1 MAAIARSN
9 FRDVDDSEICR
20 IRMRGRT
27 RLLVLGMQG
36 TGKSS
41 LKRQIESSLF
51 TERNNVGLIE
61 SSTVDSELVE
71 RADIICF
78 VVDSTE
84 PKFTENAE
92 FLYHLLAMMDEFGK
106 TKTDILVIFTKL
118 DRLVT
123 HSRMLLTSFLMNRL
137 RGTLERKGAVN
148 LRRFEEVIKFALCAA
163 RTDKWDELRHLITES
178 QRALLRLPET
188 ETETHREI

>member
-1 MAAIARSN
+1 M
-9 FRDVDDSEICR
+9 
-20 IRMRGRT
+20 
-27 RLLVLGMQG
+27 
-36 TGKSS
+36 
-41 LKRQIESSLF
+41 ESSLF

-92 FLYHLLAMMDEFGK
+92 FLYHLLAKMDEFGK

-123 HSRMLLTSFLMNRL
+123 HSRMLLTSFLMDRL

-148 LRRFEEVIKFALCAA
+148 LRRFEEVIKFQMVQLVITFWGLYTGSAEEAA
-163 RTDKWDELRHLITES
+163 VVFGEA
-178 QRALLRLPET
+178 ALLSILD
-188 ETETHREI
+188 

>member
-1 MAAIARSN
+1 MATIARSN

-41 LKRQIESSLF
+41 LKRQMESSLF

-71 RADIICF
+71 GADIICF

-92 FLYHLLAMMDEFGK
+92 WVAPSTSSESTVDDSIRPTLFRSIRIEG
-106 TKTDILVIFTKL
+106 
-118 DRLVT
+118 
-123 HSRMLLTSFLMNRL
+123 LT
-137 RGTLERKGAVN
+137 
-148 LRRFEEVIKFALCAA
+148 C
-163 RTDKWDELRHLITES
+163 
-178 QRALLRLPET
+178 LLRDDLPVPCMPRTSRRVRPRIRILQISESST
-188 ETETHREI
+188 SLKFDRAMVAMLEEEIAESNWVGGSAWI